1 MFYGGLAQA
10 DKIVKLTST
19 FFCGA
24 RIIKMTTIEKK
35 SSGMTLA
42 VLLGVFLSLFLSM
55 VWPYLVALLMGL
67 LLAILSRPLYDL
79 LAKRGLGPR
88 LAAGAA
94 MTIILLAIIAP
105 LTVFAV
111 TAVKQAIA
119 LAAYLADER
128 GAEFIRASVA
138 AVTALKP
145 VQWVIESPADLQAK
159 GLEFAQS
166 AGASLSR
173 MILVQAAALPDLA
186 LKLVISLLAW
196 FFLLFE
202 GEDFLKWLMG
212 RVNMDSGLR
221 RRLTDSFRA
230 TAASTVWATAAA
242 AAAQALVVMVG
253 FLLLGVPNIFLGGG
267 ATFIFAWIP
276 ILGSL
281 PVCLAGAVYLYF
293 QGSIFKLALM
303 GLVAV
308 VAGLMDNVV
317 RPIVMKGHG
326 DMHPLLALISIF
338 AGIRMFGILGV
349 IFGPIVAAML
359 LALLNS
365 WPVPAAESQK

>member
-1 MFYGGLAQA
+1 
-10 DKIVKLTST
+10 
-19 FFCGA
+19 
-24 RIIKMTTIEKK
+24 MTTIEKK
-35 SSGMTLA
+35 SSGITLA
-42 VLLGVFLSLFLSM
+42 VLLAVFLSLFLSM

-79 LAKRGLGPR
+79 LVKRGLGPR

-173 MILVQAAALPDLA
+173 VILVQAAALPDLA

-212 RVNMDSGLR
+212 RVNLDSGLR

-242 AAAQALVVMVG
+242 AAAQALVVMLG
-253 FLLLGVPNIFLGGG
+253 FLLLGVPNLFLGGG

-365 WPVPAAESQK
+365 WPVPAAESGK

>member
-1 MFYGGLAQA
+1 
-10 DKIVKLTST
+10 
-19 FFCGA
+19 
-24 RIIKMTTIEKK
+24 MTTTEKK

-42 VLLGVFLSLFLSM
+42 VLLAVFLSLFLSM
-55 VWPYLVALLMGL
+55 VWPYLVPLLMGL

-94 MTIILLAIIAP
+94 MTVILLAIIAP

-145 VQWVIESPADLQAK
+145 VQWGIESPADLQAK

-173 MILVQAAALPDLA
+173 VILVQAAALPDLA

-212 RVNMDSGLR
+212 RVNMDTGLR

-242 AAAQALVVMVG
+242 AAAQALVVMLG

-308 VAGLMDNVV
+308 IAGLMDNVV

-365 WPVPAAESQK
+365 WPVPAAEIRN

>member
-1 MFYGGLAQA
+1 MQGQE
-10 DKIVKLTST
+10 
-19 FFCGA
+19 
-24 RIIKMTTIEKK
+24 MTTPDKK
-35 SSGMTLA
+35 TLDIT
-42 VLLGVFLSLFLSM
+42 LLALLAGFLSIFLAM
-55 VWPYLVALLMGL
+55 VWPYLLALLMGL
-67 LLAILSRPLYDL
+67 LLAILSRPLYNL

-88 LAAGAA
+88 TASGVTMAA
-94 MTIILLAIIAP
+94 ILLAIIAP

-111 TAVKQAIA
+111 TAIKQAIA
-119 LAAYLADER
+119 LSAYLADER
-128 GAEFIRASVA
+128 GAEFIRAAVA
-138 AVTALKP
+138 AVMALKP

-166 AGASLSR
+166 AGGSLSR
-173 MILVQAAALPDLA
+173 VLLVQAVALPELA
-186 LKLVISLLAW
+186 LKVILSLLTW

-202 GEDFLKWLMG
+202 GEDFLKWLTG
-212 RVNMDSGLR
+212 RVCMDENLR
-221 RRLTDSFRA
+221 GRLIASFRA
-230 TAASTVWATAAA
+230 TAASTVWATSAA
-242 AAAQALVVMVG
+242 AAAQALAVMTG
-253 FLLLGVPNIFLGGG
+253 FWLLGVPGIFLAGG

-293 QGSIFKLALM
+293 NGSIFKLAMM

-317 RPIVMKGHG
+317 RPIVLKGHG

-365 WPVPAAESQK
+365 WQIPAAEGHK

>member
-1 MFYGGLAQA
+1 
-10 DKIVKLTST
+10 
-19 FFCGA
+19 
-24 RIIKMTTIEKK
+24 
-35 SSGMTLA
+35 MTLA
-42 VLLGVFLSLFLSM
+42 VLLAVFLSLFLSM

-173 MILVQAAALPDLA
+173 VILVQAAALPDLA

-212 RVNMDSGLR
+212 RVNLDSGLR

-242 AAAQALVVMVG
+242 AAAQALVVMLG

-365 WPVPAAESQK
+365 WPVPAAESRN

>member
-1 MFYGGLAQA
+1 
-10 DKIVKLTST
+10 
-19 FFCGA
+19 
-24 RIIKMTTIEKK
+24 MTTTEKK
-35 SSGMTLA
+35 PSGMTLA

-79 LAKRGLGPR
+79 FTKRGLGPR

-94 MTIILLAIIAP
+94 MTGILLAIIAP

-128 GAEFIRASVA
+128 GADFIRASVA

-166 AGASLSR
+166 AGAALSR
-173 MILVQAAALPDLA
+173 VILVQAVALPDLA

-365 WPVPAAESQK
+365 WPVPAAESGK

>member
-1 MFYGGLAQA
+1 MTN
-10 DKIVKLTST
+10 DKKDP
-19 FFCGA
+19 G
-24 RIIKMTTIEKK
+24 TTLLVL
-35 SSGMTLA
+35 LA
-42 VLLGVFLSLFLSM
+42 VFLFLFLGM
-55 VWPYLVALLMGL
+55 IWPYLIALVMGL
-67 LLAILSRPLYDL
+67 LLAILSRPLYNAL
-79 LAKRGLGPR
+79 VKRRLGPQ
-88 LAAGAA
+88 LAAGLSMAV
-94 MTIILLAIIAP
+94 ILLAIIGP
-105 LTVFAV
+105 LAVFAV
-111 TAVKQAIA
+111 TAVKQAVA

-128 GAEFIRASVA
+128 GAEFVRAAVA

-145 VQWVIESPADLQAK
+145 VQWVIDSPADLQAK

-166 AGASLSR
+166 AGGALSR
-173 MILVQAAALPDLA
+173 MILVQAAALPDLL
-186 LKLVISLLAW
+186 LKVVISLLTW

-202 GEDFLKWLMG
+202 GETFLNWFMR
-212 RVNMDSGLR
+212 RVPMEAGLR
-221 RRLTDSFRA
+221 GRLISSFRA
-230 TAASTVWATAAA
+230 TAASTVWATSAA
-242 AAAQALVVMVG
+242 AAAQALVVMAG
-253 FLLLGVPNIFLGGG
+253 FWALGVPAIFLAGG

-293 QGSIFKLALM
+293 NGALFMLALM

-338 AGIRMFGILGV
+338 AGIRMFGVLGV

-365 WPVPAAESQK
+365 WQLPAAGAGNN

>member
-1 MFYGGLAQA
+1 
-10 DKIVKLTST
+10 
-19 FFCGA
+19 
-24 RIIKMTTIEKK
+24 MTTTEKK

-42 VLLGVFLSLFLSM
+42 VLLAVFLSLFLSM

-173 MILVQAAALPDLA
+173 VILVQAAALPDLA

-212 RVNMDSGLR
+212 RVNLDSGLRRRDSGLR

-242 AAAQALVVMVG
+242 AAAQALVVMLG

-365 WPVPAAESQK
+365 WPVPAAESRN

>member
-1 MFYGGLAQA
+1 
-10 DKIVKLTST
+10 
-19 FFCGA
+19 
-24 RIIKMTTIEKK
+24 MTTIEKK
-35 SSGMTLA
+35 ASGMTLA
-42 VLLGVFLSLFLSM
+42 VLLAVFLSLFLSM

-67 LLAILSRPLYDL
+67 LLAILSRPLYEL
-79 LAKRGLGPR
+79 LSKRGLGPR

-128 GAEFIRASVA
+128 GADFIRASVA

-166 AGASLSR
+166 AGAALSR
-173 MILVQAAALPDLA
+173 VILVQAAALPDLA

-212 RVNMDSGLR
+212 RVNMDAGLR

-293 QGSIFKLALM
+293 QGSLFKLALM

-365 WPVPAAESQK
+365 WPVPAAENQK

>member
-1 MFYGGLAQA
+1 
-10 DKIVKLTST
+10 
-19 FFCGA
+19 
-24 RIIKMTTIEKK
+24 MTTNEKK

-42 VLLGVFLSLFLSM
+42 VLLAVFLSLFLSM

-94 MTIILLAIIAP
+94 MTVILLAIIAP

-166 AGASLSR
+166 AGAALSR
-173 MILVQAAALPDLA
+173 VILVQAAALPDLA

-212 RVNMDSGLR
+212 RVNMDAGLR
-221 RRLTDSFRA
+221 KRLTDSFRA

-253 FLLLGVPNIFLGGG
+253 FLLLGVPNVFLGGG

-303 GLVAV
+303 GLVAL

-365 WPVPAAESQK
+365 WPVQAAESRN

>member
-1 MFYGGLAQA
+1 MTMEKRSS
-10 DKIVKLTST
+10 DLT
-19 FFCGA
+19 
-24 RIIKMTTIEKK
+24 
-35 SSGMTLA
+35 LW
-42 VLLGVFLSLFLSM
+42 VLLAVFLSLFLAM

-79 LAKRGLGPR
+79 LSKRGLGPR
-88 LAAGAA
+88 TAAGLGMAV
-94 MTIILLAIIAP
+94 ILLAIIAP
-105 LTVFAV
+105 VTVFAV

-128 GAEFIRASVA
+128 GAEFIRTAVA

-166 AGASLSR
+166 AGAALSR
-173 MILVQAAALPDLA
+173 VILVQAAALPDLA
-186 LKLVISLLAW
+186 LKVVISLLAW

-242 AAAQALVVMVG
+242 AAAQALVVMLG
-253 FLLLGVPNIFLGGG
+253 FLLLGVPNIFLAGG

-293 QGSIFKLALM
+293 SGSIFKLALM

-326 DMHPLLALISIF
+326 DMHPLLALIAIF

-365 WPVPAAESQK
+365 WPAAAGNAK

>member
-1 MFYGGLAQA
+1 
-10 DKIVKLTST
+10 
-19 FFCGA
+19 
-24 RIIKMTTIEKK
+24 MTTIEKK
-35 SSGMTLA
+35 PSGVTLL
-42 VLLGVFLSLFLSM
+42 VLLAVFLSLFLSM

-79 LAKRGLGPR
+79 LVKRGLGPR
-88 LAAGAA
+88 LAAVAA

-365 WPVPAAESQK
+365 WPVPAAESRN

>member
-1 MFYGGLAQA
+1 MINEKNNPGATLLILLA
-10 DKIVKLTST
+10 I
-19 FFCGA
+19 
-24 RIIKMTTIEKK
+24 
-35 SSGMTLA
+35 
-42 VLLGVFLSLFLSM
+42 FLSLFAAM
-55 VWPYLVALLMGL
+55 IWPYLISLLMGL
-67 LLAILSRPLYDL
+67 LLAILSRPLYEL
-79 LAKRGLGPR
+79 LSGRGLGPR
-88 LAAGAA
+88 AAAGVSMAV
-94 MTIILLAIIAP
+94 ILLAIIAP

-128 GAEFIRASVA
+128 GANFIRA
-138 AVTALKP
+138 AVSALTALKP
-145 VQWVIESPADLQAK
+145 VRWVIESPAGLQAK

-166 AGASLSR
+166 AGGSLSR
-173 MILVQAAALPDLA
+173 VILVQAAALPDLA
-186 LKLVISLLAW
+186 LKLVLSLLTW

-202 GEDFLKWLMG
+202 GEEFLKWLMSK
-212 RVNMDSGLR
+212 VPMESGLR
-221 RRLTDSFRA
+221 GRLIASFRA
-230 TAASTVWATAAA
+230 TAASTVWATSAA
-242 AAAQALVVMVG
+242 AAAQALVVMLG
-253 FLLLGVPNIFLGGG
+253 FLLLGIPAVFLAGG

-293 QGSIFKLALM
+293 SGSMIKLALM
-303 GLVAV
+303 GVVAI

-338 AGIRMFGILGV
+338 AGIQMFGILGV

-365 WPVPAAESQK
+365 WQVETRE

>member
-1 MFYGGLAQA
+1 
-10 DKIVKLTST
+10 
-19 FFCGA
+19 
-24 RIIKMTTIEKK
+24 MTTTEKK

-42 VLLGVFLSLFLSM
+42 VLLAVFLSLFLSM

-173 MILVQAAALPDLA
+173 VILVQAAALPDLA

-212 RVNMDSGLR
+212 RVNLDSGLR

-242 AAAQALVVMVG
+242 AAAQALVVMLG

-365 WPVPAAESQK
+365 WPVPAAESRN

>member
-1 MFYGGLAQA
+1 MEKRSS
-10 DKIVKLTST
+10 DLT
-19 FFCGA
+19 
-24 RIIKMTTIEKK
+24 
-35 SSGMTLA
+35 LW
-42 VLLGVFLSLFLSM
+42 VLLAVFLSLFLAM

-79 LAKRGLGPR
+79 LSRRGLGPR
-88 LAAGAA
+88 AAAGFG
-94 MTIILLAIIAP
+94 MTVILLAIIAP

-128 GAEFIRASVA
+128 GAEFIRAAVA

-166 AGASLSR
+166 AGAALSR
-173 MILVQAAALPDLA
+173 VILVQAAALPDLA
-186 LKLVISLLAW
+186 LKIVISLLAW

-212 RVNMDSGLR
+212 RVNMDPGLR
-221 RRLTDSFRA
+221 RRLADSFRA

-242 AAAQALVVMVG
+242 AAAQALVVMLG
-253 FLLLGVPNIFLGGG
+253 FLLLGVPNVFLAGG

-293 QGSIFKLALM
+293 SGSLFKLALL

-365 WPVPAAESQK
+365 WQVQPAEEGK

>member
-1 MFYGGLAQA
+1 
-10 DKIVKLTST
+10 
-19 FFCGA
+19 
-24 RIIKMTTIEKK
+24 MTTTEKK

-42 VLLGVFLSLFLSM
+42 VLLAVFLSLFLSM

-173 MILVQAAALPDLA
+173 VILVQAAALPDLA

-212 RVNMDSGLR
+212 RVNLDSGLR

-242 AAAQALVVMVG
+242 AAAQALVVMLG

-308 VAGLMDNVV
+308 IAGLMDNVV

-365 WPVPAAESQK
+365 WPVPAAEIRN